1 MKLRHYL
8 LIAFTVTAIAFFQPL
23 ILLLGGVT
31 LIIGVAALI
40 YSDLT
45 PEAQDACENKI
56 VELLEQ
62 ARSFLRRNPRGP
74 ATPRAVATRPA
85 GSHQSASHQPASH
98 QLLPDQSRADEIKA
112 DLNPET
118 SAHMNG
124 KAQDKASN
132 RPDKRAD
139 KFYRAANP
147 DL

>member
-31 LIIGVAALI
+31 LIIGVTALI

-45 PEAQDACENKI
+45 PEAQDTCENKI
-56 VELLEQ
+56 IELLDQ

-74 ATPRAVATRPA
+74 ATQRVVATRQA
-85 GSHQSASHQPASH
+85 ASHQAASRQLASH
-98 QLLPDQSRADEIKA
+98 QLLPEKTRADEIKV

-118 SAHMNG
+118 PAQVKS
-124 KAQDKASN
+124 KIQDKASN
-132 RPDKRAD
+132 RQDKRAD